1 MAEKTVIEL
10 ALNSISWQLKR
21 IADSLEEIEDMK
33 SNEQR
38 AKYAQPQANQS
49 GSTLAE
55 IKARLRTVKP
65 RLTADKLFG
74 E

>member
-1 MAEKTVIEL
+1 MAEKTAVEM

-21 IADSLEEIEDMK
+21 IADSLEEQGNKAPVVNHPKE
-33 SNEQR
+33 
-38 AKYAQPQANQS
+38 
-49 GSTLAE
+49 TLAE

-74 E
+74 K

>member
-65 RLTADKLFG
+65 RQTARRLFG